1 MEQTSLMDQMVRSGS
16 AITINMNG
24 GAGGAAGDAEAAEWM
39 HVNAAAVNA
48 AAVNAA
54 AVNAAAVNAVA
65 VNAAEWMLQSRRS
78 SSK

>member
-1 MEQTSLMDQMVRSGS
+1 MQQSGCS
-16 AITINMNG
+16 ND

-54 AVNAAAVNAVA
+54 AVNVAAVNAAAVNAVA